1 MPLMRLKHGNAHGD
15 STAFGGGGAAAAAQR
30 DDDDD
35 KCVGW
40 LFLCRSLALLR
51 VLTLCCRHQSWSR
64 FGDVISMTDGS
75 RDVNDLFCTSEAAVQ
90 ICNYTR
96 QIVIT
101 MLSRTA
107 SMACARFGSRRVAT
121 AATLSSSVLRH
132 ARSTPTAAASAPA
145 VGSLWTL
152 PRSGTADNALR
163 TFGTVR
169 EVATADDALRFS
181 GYSAIDFTIPED
193 APVYDAVQKF
203 AAFNIGCLVT
213 VDSAGTCCMLIC
225 ARTIALSVLF
235 HWLDLHWNM

>member
-1 MPLMRLKHGNAHGD
+1 
-15 STAFGGGGAAAAAQR
+15 
-30 DDDDD
+30 
-35 KCVGW
+35 
-40 LFLCRSLALLR
+40 
-51 VLTLCCRHQSWSR
+51 
-64 FGDVISMTDGS
+64 
-75 RDVNDLFCTSEAAVQ
+75 VQ

-101 MLSRTA
+101 MLSRSA

-121 AATLSSSVLRH
+121 AATLSSTVLRH
-132 ARSTPTAAASAPA
+132 ARSTPTAAPA
-145 VGSLWTL
+145 VGSLSL

-193 APVYDAVQKF
+193 APVYDA
-203 AAFNIGCLVT
+203 
-213 VDSAGTCCMLIC
+213 
-225 ARTIALSVLF
+225 RTNSSFPVLL